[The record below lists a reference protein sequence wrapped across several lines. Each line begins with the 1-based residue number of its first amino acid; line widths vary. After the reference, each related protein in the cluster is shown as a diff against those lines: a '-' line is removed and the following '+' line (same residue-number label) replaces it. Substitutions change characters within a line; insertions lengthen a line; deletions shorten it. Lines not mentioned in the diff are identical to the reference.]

1 MEMFPMRMSRHAQ
14 DRRPIDSIRARV
26 FVVSLPGMSCQ
37 RERLFINHCRRLA
50 RTAMAAGVPLAV
62 AWGVLAQRV
71 ERLVPRLRS
80 EHERETF
87 VAIMHRLRAELF
99 QDVAVAP
106 R

>member
-1 MEMFPMRMSRHAQ
+1 MWMSRRTL
-14 DRRPIDSIRARV
+14 DRRPIDFIRARV
-26 FVVSLPGMSCQ
+26 FVVSLPGMSRQ

-50 RTAMAAGVPLAV
+50 VTARSAGVPLAV
-62 AWGVLAQRV
+62 AWNLLAQRID
-71 ERLVPRLRS
+71 RLVPRLRN

-99 QDVAVAP
+99 QDVSVAP